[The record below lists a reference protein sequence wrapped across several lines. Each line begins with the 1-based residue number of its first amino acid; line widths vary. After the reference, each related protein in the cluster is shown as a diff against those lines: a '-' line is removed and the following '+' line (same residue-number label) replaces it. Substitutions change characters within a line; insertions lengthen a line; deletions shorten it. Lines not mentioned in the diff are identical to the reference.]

1 MIEKAVKDFHLK
13 ADLMFPKAD
22 VKLSA
27 FIENIASMGGYTYKY
42 YSKYERKTDL
52 MTYDFYLYLLGTIF
66 AVVIRP
72 DNEAHRSVSVH
83 VLRGCPKAEGKE
95 LINRY
100 WYMFTIFSIF
110 FQNTETCHYLLL
122 TH

>member
-27 FIENIASMGGYTYKY
+27 FIENIASMGGYTSIIQNMK
-42 YSKYERKTDL
+42 ERL
-52 MTYDFYLYLLGTIF
+52 IYDFYLYLLGTIF